1 MSGRVAQNFVRM
13 RQNGVTIDERAPDTV
28 MAALRS
34 AGAQSVAD
42 WQDRAGPLANRVLEA
57 YRSRPR

>member
-1 MSGRVAQNFVRM
+1 
-13 RQNGVTIDERAPDTV
+13 